1 MFAHLAAEAD
11 RHHAVI
17 VMDTHAE
24 KLARIYA
31 QDMPG
36 LYVVAQRRTII
47 NGPTWTLQRDPQ
59 PVSS

>member
-1 MFAHLAAEAD
+1 MGVNPEAD
-11 RHHAVI
+11 RHQVVM

-24 KLARIYA
+24 RLAHIYA

-36 LYVVAQRRTII
+36 LRVVAQRRTI
-47 NGPTWTLQRDPQ
+47 NGETWILQRDPH